1 MLTFL
6 QDMPGWL
13 SLLVAVSGVV
23 VSALNLARSRWAP
36 VLLGGFLAD
45 TIASIFF
52 RAAALGLRSGAL
64 EASKVGPAFFVAS
77 LLGLIGQGTIVAG
90 LAGMFSD
97 LRTGSLG
104 VGKGQTVS

>member
-1 MLTFL
+1 MLTLL

-45 TIASIFF
+45 TIASIVF

-97 LRTGSLG
+97 LRTGSSG
-104 VGKGQTVS
+104 VGKDQTVP